1 MTEASQVT
9 RKANEVTKDSNRASL
24 VIVGVGNILLKDE
37 GIGVHVVRA
46 LRQAIGPDRPD
57 VNIIDGGTSPDTFLL
72 LEGVQKLIVV
82 DAVNGGSAPGSVY
95 RFHPTDIL
103 SPGKCI
109 TSLHQIDVLDGLK
122 MMELSGIKPDETI
135 IIGIEPKEIDWGLE
149 LSAELNEKLPQI
161 IKVVKDELDCCIK

>member
-9 RKANEVTKDSNRASL
+9 RKANEVTKDSNRAS
-24 VIVGVGNILLKDE
+24 VAVVGVGNILLKDE
-37 GIGVHVVRA
+37 GIGVHIVRA

-72 LEGVQKLIVV
+72 LKGVQKLIVV
-82 DAVNGGSAPGSVY
+82 DAVNGGNPPGSVY

-135 IIGIEPKEIDWGLE
+135 IIGIEPEEIDWGLE

-161 IKVVKDELDCCIK
+161 IKVVKDELDCRIK

>member
-24 VIVGVGNILLKDE
+24 AVVGVGNILLKDE
-37 GIGVHVVRA
+37 GIGVHIVRA

-82 DAVNGGSAPGSVY
+82 DAVNGGSVPGSVY

-161 IKVVKDELDCCIK
+161 IKVVKDELDCRIK

>member
-24 VIVGVGNILLKDE
+24 AIVGVGNILLKDE
-37 GIGVHVVRA
+37 GIGVHIVRA

-95 RFHPTDIL
+95 RFHPNDIL

-161 IKVVKDELDCCIK
+161 IKVVKDELDCRIK